1 MNRPHAL
8 RVRTRLGRTPKV
20 ALASEPREAQE
31 AATPLPAPTPIG
43 GRRARGEQ
51 RPAQAKRTA
60 YDDLTT
66 EQVIAHVSR
75 LSPPELALLANH
87 EREHQ
92 NRPEILARIAVFQ
105 GEAPASGA

>member
-8 RVRTRLGRTPKV
+8 RVRTRLARTPKAAV
-20 ALASEPREAQE
+20 APEPVEAQI
-31 AATPLPAPTPIG
+31 AATPVPAAAPIG
-43 GRRARGEQ
+43 GRRARGDQ
-51 RPAQAKRTA
+51 RSAPAKRTG

-66 EQVIAHVSR
+66 EQVIAHISR

-92 NRPEILARIAVFQ
+92 NRPEILARIAVFR
-105 GEAPASGA
+105 GEAPES